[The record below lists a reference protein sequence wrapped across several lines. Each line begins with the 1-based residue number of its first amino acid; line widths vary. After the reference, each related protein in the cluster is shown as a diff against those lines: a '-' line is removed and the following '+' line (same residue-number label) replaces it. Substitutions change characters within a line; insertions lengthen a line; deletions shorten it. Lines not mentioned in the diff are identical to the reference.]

1 MRTPSLCP
9 REASNRACRRLI
21 GCAVP
26 GRAAEGATCYGLN
39 LMCQVPEHEAVQA
52 MFCRNMCR
60 CLFPRGVLN
69 EVKQPQAR
77 PGIEEVTGKC
87 LLKRFGRVSPFPPRH
102 VSHSS
107 RLFSRSAPGSPSPRG
122 SPCTSQASRKAC
134 LHSLSSFL
142 TSNFL
147 FNPLLPDLFCSV
159 ERLSLSHAAGQ
170 PCPWHAGRNLV
181 GSAGE
186 PDGRGGRSPRRSA
199 TLHPAFLPDARLA
212 SRAQRRASPLLPGSG
227 RSRHLEFSTEETS
240 TRDPAPSGF
249 QIGRLGRKCP
259 CELGGPSKGRGKNA
273 GRGTS
278 LSNGLRAP
286 MTFAH
291 PLEMSGKQNGQIFCL
306 QSFRLSLFK
315 FFIVWD

>member
-1 MRTPSLCP
+1 MTKDEEDQDRPPSSPSWLNAPNQCP
-9 REASNRACRRLI
+9 I
-21 GCAVP
+21 
-26 GRAAEGATCYGLN
+26 
-39 LMCQVPEHEAVQA
+39 
-52 MFCRNMCR
+52 
-60 CLFPRGVLN
+60 LN

-87 LLKRFGRVSPFPPRH
+87 LLKQFGRVSPLPPRH

-107 RLFSRSAPGSPSPRG
+107 RLFSHTALQAAPPHGALLAPAKLLERPVYTRCLPSSPPIFSSTHCFLTCSAPSNGSHPGR
-122 SPCTSQASRKAC
+122 
-134 LHSLSSFL
+134 
-142 TSNFL
+142 
-147 FNPLLPDLFCSV
+147 
-159 ERLSLSHAAGQ
+159 

-186 PDGRGGRSPRRSA
+186 PDRRGRRSPRRSA

-212 SRAQRRASPLLPGSG
+212 SRAQRCASPLFPGSG